1 MKGLTLGLFA
11 SVAAFLAAG
20 PAAAQNTI
28 KVGVPMPLS
37 GPAALYG
44 EPAVKG
50 MRMFVELVRRF
61 NVKSE

>member
-1 MKGLTLGLFA
+1 MKRLLLGLVA
-11 SVAAFLAAG
+11 SGAALLLGG
-20 PAAAQNTI
+20 PAIAQNTI

-50 MRMFVELVRRF
+50 MRMFVELAR
-61 NVKSE
+61 NWK